1 MESLGYFPCG
11 CGHAAKVETVSRL
24 DGKVLVFE
32 GLFNVG
38 LHLKCHGFLAE
49 VLEKFNVQIHQLTR
63 NTMVALSVG
72 DNYIWRRPEHR
83 CLRQALLLALVKEV
97 FGRQS

>member
-11 CGHAAKVETVSRL
+11 CGHAAKVETVPRL
-24 DGKVLVFE
+24 DGEVLVFE

-49 VLEKFNVQIHQLTR
+49 VLEKFKVQIHQLTS
-63 NTMVALSVG
+63 NTMVALSNFLWATTTFGGGPSIDVFAKH
-72 DNYIWRRPEHR
+72 Y
-83 CLRQALLLALVKEV
+83 CLHW
-97 FGRQS
+97 